1 MADDPKHPD
10 NWDREKK
17 IFMAIIEVNN
27 PGFSL
32 KGWAEVAAKLGLSEA
47 TVKQCFGECKKNWLS
62 ANEGVTMPAPVIKT
76 RKRGNKGSVAN
87 EEEEVEDDGDD
98 VPSAVPGRHS
108 QATSSALPANSR
120 ARRARRTTPKAGN
133 EEIGETSQPQS
144 EAHPVEEEVED
155 DGHDVPSTELNQPTQ
170 ATSPVPPVNNR
181 ARRTPRTATQA
192 DNEDAENEDAENEDP
207 DNEDLKEAGQAQS
220 EARSEP
226 QPPLPA
232 TSTSAGDKRERSN
245 YGNAAANS
253 QTRSPATGT
262 KKGKKSTPLFEKWTR
277 ERRAEV
283 RREREELARQAKED
297 Q

>member
-47 TVKQCFGECKKNWLS
+47 TVKQCFGECKKHWLS
-62 ANEGVTMPAPVIKT
+62 ANEGVIMPAPVIKT
-76 RKRGNKGSVAN
+76 RKRGNKRSVAN
-87 EEEEVEDDGDD
+87 DEEEVEDDGDD
-98 VPSAVPGRHS
+98 VPSAVPGRSS

-120 ARRARRTTPKAGN
+120 AQRARRTTPKAGN
-133 EEIGETSQPQS
+133 EEIRETSQPQS
-144 EAHPVEEEVED
+144 EAHPDEEEVED
-155 DGHDVPSTELNQPTQ
+155 DGDDVPSPELNQPTQ

-192 DNEDAENEDAENEDP
+192 DNEDADNEDA
-207 DNEDLKEAGQAQS
+207 DNEDLKEAGQAQPEAQS
-220 EARSEP
+220 ERQP
-226 QPPLPA
+226 QLPA
-232 TSTSAGDKRERSN
+232 PSTSAGDKRKRSN
-245 YGNAAANS
+245 DGNAAVNS

-283 RREREELARQAKED
+283 RREREELAGQAEED

>member
-1 MADDPKHPD
+1 MVDDLKHPD

-47 TVKQCFGECKKNWLS
+47 TVKQCFGECKKHWLS
-62 ANEGVTMPAPVIKT
+62 ANKGVTMPAPVIKT
-76 RKRGNKGSVAN
+76 RKRGNKRSVAN
-87 EEEEVEDDGDD
+87 DEEEVEDDGDD
-98 VPSAVPGRHS
+98 VPSGVPGRPS

-144 EAHPVEEEVED
+144 EAHPDEEEVED
-155 DGHDVPSTELNQPTQ
+155 DGDDVPSTELNQPTQ
-170 ATSPVPPVNNR
+170 ATSPVPPVDNR

-192 DNEDAENEDAENEDP
+192 ENEDA
-207 DNEDLKEAGQAQS
+207 DNEDLKEAGQAQTEAQS
-220 EARSEP
+220 ERQP
-226 QPPLPA
+226 QLPA
-232 TSTSAGDKRERSN
+232 PSASAGEKRKRSN
-245 YGNAAANS
+245 DGNAAVNS

-262 KKGKKSTPLFEKWTR
+262 KKGKKPTPLFEKWTR

-283 RREREELARQAKED
+283 RREREELARQAEED